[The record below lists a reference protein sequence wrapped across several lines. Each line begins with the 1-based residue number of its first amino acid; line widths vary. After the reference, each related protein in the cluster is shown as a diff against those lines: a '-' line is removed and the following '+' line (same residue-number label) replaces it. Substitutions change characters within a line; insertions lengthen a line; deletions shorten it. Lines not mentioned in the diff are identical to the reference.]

1 MHKFL
6 IFSLILTVISVLGCS
21 FKPTGENIIIISGSD
36 TMYELNEKLANEYM
50 KENPEVSIYVKGG
63 GTKLGINDLIKN
75 KTDICASS
83 RNLKPDEAKLLAE
96 YYGSLAVVYLI
107 AKDGLSIFVNPGNFV
122 NDLTL
127 EQVKK
132 IFTGKIKNWKDV
144 GGKDTVIIPV
154 LRNPNS
160 GTYLY
165 FKEHVLDDEDYTEN
179 GITLPSTREIVK
191 FISENENAIGYGGV
205 GYKEGVI
212 QIKIDGVP
220 PTELNIRNDTY
231 PITRYLHFFL
241 SKSPSGRVKDF
252 IDWVLSPSGQS
263 VIRNAGF
270 ISLWEYSL

>member
-1 MHKFL
+1 
-6 IFSLILTVISVLGCS
+6 
-21 FKPTGENIIIISGSD
+21 
-36 TMYELNEKLANEYM
+36 
-50 KENPEVSIYVKGG
+50 
-63 GTKLGINDLIKN
+63 
-75 KTDICASS
+75 
-83 RNLKPDEAKLLAE
+83 
-96 YYGSLAVVYLI
+96 
-107 AKDGLSIFVNPGNFV
+107 
-122 NDLTL
+122 
-127 EQVKK
+127 
-132 IFTGKIKNWKDV
+132 
-144 GGKDTVIIPV
+144 DTVIIPV

-165 FKEHVLDDEDYTEN
+165 FKEHVLDNEDYTEN
-179 GITLPSTREIVK
+179 GITLPSTREMVK
-191 FISENENAIGYGGV
+191 FISENQNAIGYGGV

-212 QIKIDGVP
+212 QIRIDGIP

>member
-50 KENPEVSIYVKGG
+50 KENPEVAVYVKGG

-107 AKDGLSIFVNPGNFV
+107 AKDGLSIYVNPSNFV

-127 EQVKK
+127 EQVKR

-231 PITRYLHFFL
+231 SITRYLHFFL

>member
-107 AKDGLSIFVNPGNFV
+107 AKDGLSIFVNPSNFV

-212 QIKIDGVP
+212 QIKINGVP

>member
-6 IFSLILTVISVLGCS
+6 IYSFILTVISVLGCS

-50 KENPEVSIYVKGG
+50 KENPEVSVYVKGG

-96 YYGSLAVVYLI
+96 YYGSLALVYLI
-107 AKDGLSIFVNPGNFV
+107 AKDGLSIYVNPNNFV

-179 GITLPSTREIVK
+179 GITLPSTREMVK

-212 QIKIDGVP
+212 QIRIDGIP

>member
-1 MHKFL
+1 MMHKFFISYL
-6 IFSLILTVISVLGCS
+6 IVLSLWSCS

-36 TMYELNEKLANEYM
+36 TMYELNEKLANAYM
-50 KENPEVSIYVKGG
+50 KENPEVSVYVKGG
-63 GTKLGINDLIKN
+63 GTKLGINDLINN

-83 RNLKPDEAKLLAE
+83 RNLKPNEAKLLAE

-107 AKDGLSIFVNPGNFV
+107 AKDGLSLYVNPNNIV

-127 EQVKK
+127 QQVKQ
-132 IFTGKIKNWKDV
+132 IFTGKINNWKNV
-144 GGKDTVIIPV
+144 GGKDTVIVPV

-179 GITLPSTREIVK
+179 GITLPSTRKMIK
-191 FISENENAIGYGGV
+191 YISENENAVGYGGV

-212 QIKIDGVP
+212 QIRIDGVP

-231 PITRYLHFFL
+231 PITRYLHYFL
-241 SKSPSGRVKDF
+241 SKSPSGKVKDF
-252 IDWVLSPSGQS
+252 INWVLSPSGQT

>member
-96 YYGSLAVVYLI
+96 YYGSLALVYLI
-107 AKDGLSIFVNPGNFV
+107 AKDGLSIFVNPSNFV

-144 GGKDTVIIPV
+144 GGKDTVIVPV

>member
-212 QIKIDGVP
+212 QIKINGVP

>member
-21 FKPTGENIIIISGSD
+21 FKPAGENIIIISGSD

-107 AKDGLSIFVNPGNFV
+107 AKDGLSIFVNPSNFV

-132 IFTGKIKNWKDV
+132 IFTGKIKNWKDF

-212 QIKIDGVP
+212 QIKINGVP

>member
-127 EQVKK
+127 DQVKK
-132 IFTGKIKNWKDV
+132 IFTGKINNWKDV
-144 GGKDTVIIPV
+144 GGKDTVIVPV

-252 IDWVLSPSGQS
+252 IDWVLSTSGQS

>member
-6 IFSLILTVISVLGCS
+6 IYSLILTVISVLGCS

-50 KENPEVSIYVKGG
+50 KENPEVSVYVKGG

-96 YYGSLAVVYLI
+96 YYGSLALVYLI
-107 AKDGLSIFVNPGNFV
+107 AKDGLSIYVNPSNFV
-122 NDLTL
+122 NDLTS

-179 GITLPSTREIVK
+179 GITLPSTREMVK

-212 QIKIDGVP
+212 QIRIDGIP